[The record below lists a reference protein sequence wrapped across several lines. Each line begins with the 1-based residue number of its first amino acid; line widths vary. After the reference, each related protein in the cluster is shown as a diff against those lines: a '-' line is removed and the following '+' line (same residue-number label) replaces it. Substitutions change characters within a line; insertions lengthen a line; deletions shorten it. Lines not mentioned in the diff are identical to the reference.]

1 MYLLTELDFTNRNN
15 KKYIIYILKYINIMN
30 EYDVIVVGGG
40 HAGLEAAYAVD
51 RIGLSCALV
60 TLRKQSIGQMS
71 CNPAIG
77 GLGKSH
83 IVREI
88 DAMGGLMP
96 IATDMSGIQYRTL
109 NTRKGDAVQAL
120 RVQCDRKL
128 YKQAA
133 QKIIKKTN
141 IEIIEGEVEDLVVE
155 GKKVKGVVTDKNIVK
170 GKRTILTTGT
180 FLNGR
185 MYTGEE
191 IEIGGRSGDLSSI
204 PLSKKLYQ
212 LDIPMGRLKT
222 GTPPRIK
229 LSSINI
235 NLMEEQPGE
244 RPTPWMSLNERPKKH
259 QKQLSCF
266 ITRTNKTTHEI
277 IKKNT
282 HLSAMYSGNI
292 VGIGPRYCP
301 SIEDKVNR
309 FKNKEGHQIFI
320 EPEGINKDLIYP
332 NGVSTSLPKDI
343 QLEFIQSIRGMRN
356 AIITEYGYAVE
367 YDFIDPRIIKP
378 TLEAKFL
385 QGFYLAG
392 QINGTTG
399 YEEAAAQ
406 GLIAGINA
414 ANSIKKKD
422 EFILERDEAYIGVLI
437 NDLTNHGITEPYRM
451 FTSRAEHR
459 LLLSQNNAEQRL
471 LLKAHNLGLINSKR
485 KEEFLLK
492 EKNYK
497 KFFNSILKKTKTKTF
512 IDNKNKTKHLK
523 ENKNLYQLLSRP
535 DVNPNRLYKPKKH
548 EKSLYDRSV
557 VEIKYK
563 GYIEKQLREIKKTKK
578 QNNKKIPTSFDY
590 NSIEGLSNEVKEK
603 LHQNKP
609 RTIGDANIIEGIT
622 PAAINLILIYLKKA
636 ELLEQNA

>member
-1 MYLLTELDFTNRNN
+1 
-15 KKYIIYILKYINIMN
+15 
-30 EYDVIVVGGG
+30 
-40 HAGLEAAYAVD
+40 
-51 RIGLSCALV
+51 
-60 TLRKQSIGQMS
+60 MS

-88 DAMGGLMP
+88 DAMGGLMSR
-96 IATDMSGIQYRTL
+96 ATDMSGIQYRTL

-128 YKQAA
+128 YKKAT
-133 QKIIKKTN
+133 QKIIKNTN
-141 IEIIEGEVEDLVVE
+141 IEVIEGEVKDLVVE
-155 GKKVKGVVTDKNIVK
+155 GNKVKGVITNNNTVM

-180 FLNGR
+180 FLNGK
-185 MYTGEE
+185 MYAGEDV
-191 IEIGGRSGDLSSI
+191 EIGGRSGDPSSI

-212 LDIPMGRLKT
+212 LNIPMGRLKT

-235 NLMEEQPGE
+235 NEMEEQPGE
-244 RPTPWMSLNERPKKH
+244 KPTPWMSLYKRPKKH
-259 QKQLSCF
+259 QKQLSCY
-266 ITRTNKTTHEI
+266 ITRTNKTTHKI
-277 IKKNT
+277 IEQNT

-292 VGIGPRYCP
+292 IGIGPRYCP

-320 EPEGINKDLIYP
+320 EPEGIDKDLVYP
-332 NGVSTSLPKDI
+332 NGVSTSLPKKI
-343 QLEFIQSIRGMRN
+343 QEEFIQSINGMKD
-356 AIITEYGYAVE
+356 AVITEYGYAVE
-367 YDFIDPRIIKP
+367 YDFIDPRSIKP
-378 TLEAKFL
+378 TLETKFL
-385 QGFYLAG
+385 ENFYLAG

-406 GLIAGINA
+406 GLMAGINA
-414 ANSIKKKD
+414 ANSIKKRE
-422 EFILERDEAYIGVLI
+422 EFVLERSEAYIGVLL

-471 LLKAHNLGLINSKR
+471 LLKAHKLGLISDKR
-485 KEEFLLK
+485 KEQYLLRE
-492 EKNYK
+492 EKYK
-497 KFFNSILKKTKTKTF
+497 VFFNTNLRKTKVNTF
-512 IDNKNKTKHLK
+512 IDNNNNTNKLNESKSLH
-523 ENKNLYQLLSRP
+523 QLLSRP
-535 DVNPNRLYKPKKH
+535 DVDPNKLYKPSKK
-548 EKSLYDRSV
+548 EKSLYERSI

-578 QNNKKIPTSFDY
+578 QNNKKIPTTFNYCTVD
-590 NSIEGLSNEVKEK
+590 GLSNEVKEK
-603 LHQNKP
+603 LNHQKP
-609 RTIGDANIIEGIT
+609 RTIGDASIIEGVT

-636 ELLEQNA
+636 EMLEQNA